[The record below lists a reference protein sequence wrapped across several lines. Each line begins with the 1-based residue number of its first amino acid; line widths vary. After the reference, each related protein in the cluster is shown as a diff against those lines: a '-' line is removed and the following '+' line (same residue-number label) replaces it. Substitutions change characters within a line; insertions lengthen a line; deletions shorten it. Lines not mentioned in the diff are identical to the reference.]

1 MIEYIKKFASTHV
14 FYLVLIV
21 IGAIAFHS
29 WLSEHDA
36 RLQAAQ
42 DVKAAEALVK
52 ASQDRVNELHAQIVS
67 NDALYNSKID
77 ALTKVVQ
84 AVKTPQQVA
93 AQLPIVAPNLP
104 APATVQTDDSITFP
118 KEDVLPLFQDL
129 AAGKIAATKL
139 EQCQTDY
146 SAEQQIAAQKDEQLK
161 QKSNEIVALKKKP
174 SFWHRFAGTAK
185 SVGVGVGIGI
195 VVAAHFGI

>member
-14 FYLVLIV
+14 FYLVVLA

-29 WLSEHDA
+29 WLGEHDA

-42 DVKAAEALVK
+42 EEKAAEVLVK
-52 ASQDRVNELHAQIVS
+52 ASQDQINALQSQIAS
-67 NDALYNSKID
+67 NDAKAQQQID

-84 AVKTPQQVA
+84 AVKTPQQVVS
-93 AQLPIVAPNLP
+93 QLPIVAPNLP
-104 APATVQTDDSITFP
+104 VPATVQTDDSITFP
-118 KEDVLPLFQDL
+118 KADVLPLFQDL
-129 AAGKIAATKL
+129 ADGKIAATKL

-161 QKSNEIVALKKKP
+161 QKGNEIAALKQKP
-174 SFWHRFAGTAK
+174 SFWKRAKGTLK
-185 SVGVGVGIGI
+185 SVGIGVGIG
-195 VVAAHFGI
+195 VVIASHFGI